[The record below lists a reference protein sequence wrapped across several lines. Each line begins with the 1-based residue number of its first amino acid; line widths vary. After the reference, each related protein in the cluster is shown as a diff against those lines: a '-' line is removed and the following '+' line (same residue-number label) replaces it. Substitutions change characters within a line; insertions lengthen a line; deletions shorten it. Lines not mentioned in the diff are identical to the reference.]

1 MRSGVFTISEAGLEA
16 QFTKA
21 NITKLN
27 RLAKSTGGKVYHS
40 KEIIGLIDAYVENED
55 YATLQ
60 KTVLKKQALID
71 WKWLLILLLSLLT
84 IEWFVRKYYGKI

>member
-1 MRSGVFTISEAGLEA
+1 
-16 QFTKA
+16 
-21 NITKLN
+21 
-27 RLAKSTGGKVYHS
+27 
-40 KEIIGLIDAYVENED
+40 LIDAYVENED